1 MACDC
6 IRLRIAYKPSE
17 SSLWVEGII
26 NLTSLNIT
34 GTFTNGQPYW
44 QFVSNQVWPQG
55 FSGPLIEVSQ
65 LNGTGAW
72 KIYAI
77 DSVPSSPNSGVELL
91 SQNLLVTPSFCPE
104 FLPYGDK
111 VFNNYI
117 FNSNGF
123 EQTLISGDEWIA
135 RTECCINEDGD
146 FYVYIDNGAGKI
158 YSLLQDPTGD
168 LAGTPYWQFE
178 PLIID
183 TNLPSGV
190 FLQLSRGTDGLGNWA
205 FYIIPAIQNPT
216 LATDIWYQFND
227 NPSFPGVYPSY
238 PNELNG
244 TSNFWQKYTVS
255 GFSDVEFGITIA
267 LCEPPT
273 CVNHEDRHEQE
284 FKSIKLPKP
293 FTEQNRG
300 WKDCCVCSPML
311 TLASL
316 TDSESW
322 KNDVTSAWIKLSD
335 PTDVVSFQ
343 LYKNNVLTTYTPTL
357 VSFPN
362 ESDAYYTTIQWKDV
376 LASDGIG
383 CFELRVSYDI
393 SGVTGNYVWG
403 SYNLRE
409 YSIQNALKT
418 ARIRVKFNLQ
428 QEIEGINF
436 TNANV
441 EDCIRFNGF
450 IGERQP
456 NTEIDNLIYQNREVK
471 TVVRENLNKYTIT
484 TDPSEECLIT
494 KLTDL
499 YLLSENEMFISDY
512 NAHNHSYKYLDLPV
526 IVEESPE
533 IDYLDILQ
541 RKAKLTCVVGDRRK
555 NKRTFY

>member
-1 MACDC
+1 MPCECINIDLIIEGQIVSVEVTPNGNIVGGVEQFEAPFFETDIFIEYDIGNNRWIMYVGNDPFFAFFTSSNKSCPFGIWAVVVNEGGLTFAETTPCGATCDC
-6 IRLRIAYKPSE
+6 IDVTIFNFA
-17 SSLWVEGII
+17 GFGTA
-26 NLTSLNIT
+26 NLTTPT
-34 GTFTNGQPYW
+34 GTFPNGQP
-44 QFVSNQVWPQG
+44 F
-55 FSGPLIEVSQ
+55 
-65 LNGTGAW
+65 
-72 KIYAI
+72 
-77 DSVPSSPNSGVELL
+77 
-91 SQNLLVTPSFCPE
+91 
-104 FLPYGDK
+104 
-111 VFNNYI
+111 
-117 FNSNGF
+117 
-123 EQTLISGDEWIA
+123 
-135 RTECCINEDGD
+135 
-146 FYVYIDNGAGKI
+146 
-158 YSLLQDPTGD
+158 
-168 LAGTPYWQFE
+168 WQFE
-178 PLIID
+178 LNNPPPPLGD
-183 TNLPSGV
+183 GLPSGV
-190 FLQLSRGTDGLGNWA
+190 FAEISQINGVGDWYIWSGIIINGIPNQGRQELRLSLRKCPYGSISEWV
-205 FYIIPAIQNPT
+205 PT
-216 LATDIWYQFND
+216 EFAN
-227 NPSFPGVYPSY
+227 
-238 PNELNG
+238 
-244 TSNFWQKYTVS
+244 NFTEAETVECS
-255 GFSDVEFGITIA
+255 G
-267 LCEPPT
+267 PT
-273 CVNHEDRHEQE
+273 CVDHEDRHKRE

-293 FTEQNRG
+293 FIEQNRG
-300 WKDCCVCSPML
+300 WKQDCCVCSPML

-316 TDSESW
+316 TDSETW
-322 KNDVTSAWIKLSD
+322 KNDVSSAWIKLSD
-335 PTDVVSFQ
+335 PTDVVSFE
-343 LYKNNVLTTYTPTL
+343 LYKNNTLTTYTPTL

-362 ESDAYYTTIQWKDV
+362 EADAYYTTIQWKDV

-383 CFELRVSYDI
+383 CFELRVSYNI
-393 SGVTGNYVWG
+393 SGVVGGYLWG

-409 YSIQNALKT
+409 YSVQNALKT

>member
-6 IRLRIAYKPSE
+6 ITLRFGFYILE
-17 SSLWVEGII
+17 SNNYREGSIV
-26 NLTSLNIT
+26 LTSTNNY
-34 GTFTNGQPYW
+34 GNFVNGQPYW
-44 QFVSNQVWPQG
+44 QFTESQVFGNVPDG
-55 FSGPLIEVSQ
+55 FNIEISQ
-65 LNGTGAW
+65 VHGVGAW
-72 KIYAI
+72 RIYII
-77 DSVPSSPNSGVELL
+77 DNVGVPPNSGTEVLRENILL
-91 SQNLLVTPSFCPE
+91 QPPQDCPDFIKYYGKGIETPISSFGGFDDVYVAPGPIA
-104 FLPYGDK
+104 PYR
-111 VFNNYI
+111 F
-117 FNSNGF
+117 F
-123 EQTLISGDEWIA
+123 A
-135 RTECCINEDGD
+135 RTECCADTNGS
-146 FYVYIDNGAGKI
+146 FYFHWFK
-158 YSLLQDPTGD
+158 DPTLISNTTYYYALFGIPNGD
-168 LAGTPYWQFE
+168 YNGYPYWQVELLNDDSLGTGLF
-178 PLIID
+178 
-183 TNLPSGV
+183 V
-190 FLQLSRGTDGLGNWA
+190 QLSRSSDDRWVFYWINSLGQDPSIAGVNDD
-205 FYIIPAIQNPT
+205 FYEYFGDP
-216 LATDIWYQFND
+216 F
-227 NPSFPGVYPSY
+227 GVYPDY
-238 PNELNG
+238 PADLIG
-244 TSNFWQKYTVS
+244 YTGWWRISTVI
-255 GFSDVEFGITIA
+255 GYPTVAFGNTWSI
-267 LCEPPT
+267 CETPTPT

-300 WKDCCVCSPML
+300 WKQDCCVCSPML

-335 PTDVVSFQ
+335 PTDVVSFE

-357 VSFPN
+357 VAFPN
-362 ESDAYYTTIQWKDV
+362 ESDAYYTTIQWSDV

-383 CFELRVSYDI
+383 CYELRVSYDI
-393 SGVTGNYVWG
+393 SGVIGNYVWG

-533 IDYLDILQ
+533 IDYYNEKQ
-541 RKAKLTCVVGDRRK
+541 
-555 NKRTFY
+555 N

>member
-1 MACDC
+1 MPIECGC
-6 IRLRIAYKPSE
+6 IRICMSPDGVNYECIELNEPIAIYNGKPFWQFTLLGLNFELLFIQSWRID
-17 SSLWVEGII
+17 
-26 NLTSLNIT
+26 NIAVI
-34 GTFTNGQPYW
+34 GQPP
-44 QFVSNQVWPQG
+44 N
-55 FSGPLIEVSQ
+55 
-65 LNGTGAW
+65 NGAFW
-72 KIYAI
+72 
-77 DSVPSSPNSGVELL
+77 
-91 SQNLLVTPSFCPE
+91 
-104 FLPYGDK
+104 
-111 VFNNYI
+111 
-117 FNSNGF
+117 FNSKNQTDCPTNTVFDLVNGPIRNAY
-123 EQTLISGDEWIA
+123 TTNCL
-135 RTECCINEDGD
+135 
-146 FYVYIDNGAGKI
+146 
-158 YSLLQDPTGD
+158 
-168 LAGTPYWQFE
+168 TP
-178 PLIID
+178 P
-183 TNLPSGV
+183 V
-190 FLQLSRGTDGLGNWA
+190 
-205 FYIIPAIQNPT
+205 
-216 LATDIWYQFND
+216 
-227 NPSFPGVYPSY
+227 
-238 PNELNG
+238 
-244 TSNFWQKYTVS
+244 
-255 GFSDVEFGITIA
+255 
-267 LCEPPT
+267 
-273 CVNHEDRHEQE
+273 CVDHEDRHKRE

-293 FTEQNRG
+293 FIEQNRG
-300 WKDCCVCSPML
+300 WKQDCCVCSPML

-316 TDSESW
+316 TDSQTW
-322 KNDVTSAWIKLSD
+322 KNDVSSAWIKLSN

-343 LYKNNVLTTYTPTL
+343 LYKNNTLTTYTPTL

-376 LASDGIG
+376 LSSDGIG
-383 CFELRVSYDI
+383 CFELRVSYNI
-393 SGVTGNYVWG
+393 SGVVGDYVWG

-541 RKAKLTCVVGDRRK
+541 RKAKLTCIVGDRRK

>member
-1 MACDC
+1 MACSC
-6 IRLRIAYKPSE
+6 IRLCITRLE
-17 SSLWVEGII
+17 SGEPVTECIELTTPTATFNGLDYWEFSLFGRLFSLYFDGNWRI
-26 NLTSLNIT
+26 NL
-34 GTFTNGQPYW
+34 
-44 QFVSNQVWPQG
+44 
-55 FSGPLIEVSQ
+55 LIE
-65 LNGTGAW
+65 LGL
-72 KIYAI
+72 
-77 DSVPSSPNSGVELL
+77 PPNSGTSLFTSKATGECPYNVIFTALGATYTGANTSDCL
-91 SQNLLVTPSFCPE
+91 TPP
-104 FLPYGDK
+104 
-111 VFNNYI
+111 V
-117 FNSNGF
+117 
-123 EQTLISGDEWIA
+123 
-135 RTECCINEDGD
+135 
-146 FYVYIDNGAGKI
+146 
-158 YSLLQDPTGD
+158 
-168 LAGTPYWQFE
+168 
-178 PLIID
+178 
-183 TNLPSGV
+183 
-190 FLQLSRGTDGLGNWA
+190 
-205 FYIIPAIQNPT
+205 
-216 LATDIWYQFND
+216 
-227 NPSFPGVYPSY
+227 
-238 PNELNG
+238 
-244 TSNFWQKYTVS
+244 
-255 GFSDVEFGITIA
+255 
-267 LCEPPT
+267 
-273 CVNHEDRHEQE
+273 CVDHEDRHKRE

-293 FTEQNRG
+293 FIEQNRG
-300 WKDCCVCSPML
+300 WKQDCCVCSPML

-316 TDSESW
+316 TDSETW
-322 KNDVTSAWIKLSD
+322 KNDVSSAWIKLSD

-343 LYKNNVLTTYTPTL
+343 LYKNNTLTTYTPTL
-357 VSFPN
+357 VAFPN
-362 ESDAYYTTIQWKDV
+362 ESDAFYTTIQWKDV
-376 LASDGIG
+376 LSSDGIG
-383 CFELRVSYDI
+383 CFELRVSYNI
-393 SGVTGNYVWG
+393 SGVIGDYVWG

>member
-1 MACDC
+1 
-6 IRLRIAYKPSE
+6 L
-17 SSLWVEGII
+17 
-26 NLTSLNIT
+26 
-34 GTFTNGQPYW
+34 
-44 QFVSNQVWPQG
+44 
-55 FSGPLIEVSQ
+55 
-65 LNGTGAW
+65 
-72 KIYAI
+72 
-77 DSVPSSPNSGVELL
+77 
-91 SQNLLVTPSFCPE
+91 
-104 FLPYGDK
+104 
-111 VFNNYI
+111 
-117 FNSNGF
+117 
-123 EQTLISGDEWIA
+123 A
-135 RTECCINEDGD
+135 RTECCANENGD

-205 FYIIPAIQNPT
+205 FYIIPGIQNPT
-216 LATDIWYQFND
+216 LATDIWYEFND
-227 NPSFPGVYPSY
+227 NPSFPGVYPTY

-244 TSNFWQKYTVS
+244 TNAFWQNYTVS
-255 GFSDVEFGITIA
+255 GFNDVEFGITIA

-273 CVNHEDRHEQE
+273 CVNHEDRHEKE

-300 WKDCCVCSPML
+300 WKQDCCVCSPML

-357 VSFPN
+357 VAFPN

-526 IVEESPE
+526 IV
-533 IDYLDILQ
+533 DTGY
-541 RKAKLTCVVGDRRK
+541 C
-555 NKRTFY
+555 